1 MYLPLLSMSACCRYA
16 GSLCRYWSYGS
27 MACVW
32 APKAELESIF
42 RSMQARRTYGATDKI
57 RLVFRSG
64 DHWMGER
71 FAATAPPEFQI
82 EIDAT
87 APIQKLGLCIDGKPD
102 VVLPLAKGATSV
114 RTTWRPDKGFEGK
127 HYVYVYMKQTDGNQA
142 WSSPIWVDV
151 APAK

>member
-1 MYLPLLSMSACCRYA
+1 MAKRHITEQGHALLQPGR
-16 GSLCRYWSYGS
+16 
-27 MACVW
+27 
-32 APKAELESIF
+32 
-42 RSMQARRTYGATDKI
+42 
-57 RLVFRSG
+57 
-64 DHWMGER
+64 
-71 FAATAPPEFQI
+71 
-82 EIDAT
+82 
-87 APIQKLGLCIDGKPD
+87 GKPD